1 MSPLLK
7 QVLDDVGRLSWG
19 EKWQLVG
26 HMMTQLQSQ
35 AAGVEQPRK
44 SWLGMAGLAPSP
56 LQGVD
61 AQDFVN
67 ELRDEWDEREQG
79 LREAG

>member
-1 MSPLLK
+1 VSPLLK
-7 QVLDDVGRLSWG
+7 QVLDDVNRLTWG

-35 AAGVEQPRK
+35 TVVMERPRK
-44 SWLGMAGLAPSP
+44 SWLEMAGLAPN
-56 LQGVD
+56 LLKGLD

-67 ELRDEWDEREQG
+67 GLRDEWDDREQK
-79 LREAG
+79 LRRS